1 MSTTTTGLTPEM
13 GKYYDKVFLERAQCV
28 RVYDVGATKKPVP
41 MNMGKTVSFTR
52 RTPLVSTVA
61 SAQVTDEITSNA
73 VDMTSTSVTAAVQT
87 LAKHT
92 AVSELFE
99 LTSID
104 VRLQEHI
111 EVHAQNA
118 GETLDTFIKDELD
131 GGGTSQLVNSAAAV
145 SAIAASDTLDGVEI
159 RKARATLF
167 NNKAPFFMTGPFQTY
182 RAIVPG
188 DVAHDIRGDS
198 EWLDATRYTD
208 AQNLRSGQL
217 GILHGVEFYETN
229 NAEVTADA
237 GAGNV
242 DVYTTFIFGKD
253 AYAEIDINGAS
264 APIVSVK
271 RPGASSTDNPNNL
284 FSTVGWSS
292 HYAAKVLNSSWLLEV
307 KGASSIG
314 ANS

>member
-1 MSTTTTGLTPEM
+1 MSSITTGLTQEM
-13 GKYYDKVFLERAQCV
+13 STYYDKRFLERAKAV
-28 RVYDVGATKKPVP
+28 RVYDVGATQKAIPV
-41 MNMGKTVSFTR
+41 NMGKTVSFTR
-52 RTPLVSTVA
+52 RTPLASTVA
-61 SAQVTDEITSNA
+61 SAQVTDEVTSNS

-92 AVSELFE
+92 TVSALFE

-104 VRLQEHI
+104 ERLLEHI
-111 EVHAQNA
+111 DVHGQNA

-131 GGGTSQLVNSAAAV
+131 GGGTTQIVNSVALSAV
-145 SAIAASDTLDGVEI
+145 ATSDTLDGVEI

-167 NNKAPFFMTGPFQTY
+167 GNKAPFFMTGPFQTY
-182 RAIVPG
+182 RAIIPG

-208 AQNLRSGQL
+208 AQTLRTGQL

-229 NAEVTADA
+229 NPELTADA

-253 AYAEIDINGAS
+253 AYAEIDIGS
-264 APIVSVK
+264 TSTPMVSVK
-271 RPGASSTDNPNNL
+271 RPGANSTDNPNNL
-284 FSTVGWSS
+284 FSTVGWSA
-292 HYAAKVLNSSWLLEV
+292 HYAAKVLNSNWLLEV
-307 KGASSIG
+307 KSASSIG
-314 ANS
+314 TNS